1 MIFRAGSLI
10 ANMIMGII
18 ILNKSYDFSKYL
30 SVFMITL
37 GIVVCTIVSG
47 KLSSVVIELML
58 H

>member
-47 KLSSVVIELML
+47 KLSSVVVN
-58 H
+58 